1 MYCPAHFE
9 EDRPEVLR
17 ALIASHP
24 LATLVRSS
32 PEGLVADHVP
42 LLHREDGSRYGRLI
56 GHVARANPLWRAAPS
71 EELLLVF
78 QGAQGYVSPNWYASK
93 AVDGRVVPTWN
104 YAVVHVHGRLRPI
117 EDAAGITGIVTALT
131 DTHEASQ
138 PHPWQVSDAPAEHTA
153 RLIANIVGIEIS
165 ITRMSGKWKVSQNQP
180 PGNRASLV
188 KALEASGSSEAAVMA
203 ALVKGEGRQ
212 P

>member
-17 ALIASHP
+17 ELMARQP
-24 LATLVRSS
+24 LATLVRTCAD
-32 PEGLVADHVP
+32 GLVADHIP
-42 LLHREDGSRYGRLI
+42 LLHREDGSRFGRLL
-56 GHVARANPLWRAAPS
+56 GHVARANPLWQAAAS
-71 EELLLVF
+71 EEMLLVF

-104 YAVVHVHGRLRPI
+104 YAVVHVHGRLRAI

-131 DTHEASQ
+131 NTHEAAQ
-138 PHPWQVSDAPAEHTA
+138 PHPWQVTDAPAEHTA
-153 RLIANIVGIEIS
+153 RLIANIVGIEIR

-180 PGNRASLV
+180 AANRASLV
-188 KALEASGSSEAAVMA
+188 DALTATGSSEAAAMA
-203 ALVKGEGRQ
+203 ALVKGDIRQ
-212 P
+212 T

>member
-17 ALIASHP
+17 ALMARYP
-24 LATLVRSS
+24 LATVIRTAAD
-32 PEGLVADHVP
+32 GLVADHIP
-42 LLHREDGSRYGRLI
+42 LLHREDGSRFGLLI
-56 GHVARANPLWRAAPS
+56 GHVARANPLWRVAPT

-104 YAVVHVHGRLRPI
+104 YAVVHVHGQLRAI
-117 EDAAGITGIVTALT
+117 EDAAGIMGIVTALT

-138 PHPWQVSDAPAEHTA
+138 PHPWQVGDAPAEHTA
-153 RLIANIVGIEIS
+153 RLVGNIVGIEFR

-180 PGNRASLV
+180 AANRASLV
-188 KALEASGSSEAAVMA
+188 QALEASGGSEAATMA
-203 ALVKGEGRQ
+203 ALVKGEGRL